1 MLVFYFFFFCCMANI
16 CKHLQQEQQQ
26 QLKIFKEYF
35 LNSIVNLE
43 IKREGKK
50 KTKNFYDLE
59 DYFPKDHAKWWRQW
73 QF

>member
-1 MLVFYFFFFCCMANI
+1 MLVFYFFFFCFMANI

-43 IKREGKK
+43 IKREGE
-50 KTKNFYDLE
+50 KN
-59 DYFPKDHAKWWRQW
+59 
-73 QF
+73 